1 MASERTG
8 PDSGAGAFV
17 RELRRRRVFR
27 TAGLYVV
34 GAWLVMQAA
43 DVFFPG
49 WGLPDAA
56 INVLLVAAILGFP
69 LALVFGWFFDI
80 TAHGIVRTPDPTAAS
95 GTDRLPL
102 QRTDYAVLVALAL
115 MGAVIIY
122 DAAREIMETP
132 RLVETGIGEADYIAP
147 EIRPENSI
155 AVLTFANISED
166 PANEFFCDGISE
178 EILNKLSGIDDLFV
192 MARTSSFSFK
202 GSEFGIRKI
211 SGLLGVRY
219 LLQGS
224 VRKHGTQLRISAQL
238 VDESGAQRW
247 SETFDRSMDNIFQ
260 IQSEIAEVV
269 SRTILPKI
277 TQRPSPSF
285 EPGTEAYGHFL
296 AGRELLRFRDID
308 GAGEELQKAVELE
321 PGYAEAHAELA
332 IANLIGFVSDSKL
345 NAANAAVDKALA
357 LQPGLPRALAARG
370 LYLQQKRDP
379 DWAGAEQVL
388 RQALKADPNMVDAM
402 NWLTNP
408 LSMLGRRAES
418 DAIMMRAYE
427 IDPLNPTIAGNV
439 AMRLARRGE
448 VDRAEQMLL
457 RLTELPRPSYRSF
470 LMLSSLYVETGQF
483 VRMNRLEKRT
493 ALSGLGIYFGLQFNY
508 ALLGRWQKAEE
519 WTRLRNRD
527 FPDHWFAGFNRAN
540 VPMWRGRYSKASRL
554 LEEASSESRVDEAD
568 HNYFHYLFRGCARAL
583 SGQHVSA
590 LEILQPFVSMS
601 DGGLFDFVYE
611 LLPHHCLAW
620 SYLELGEREKALPIL
635 EYAETEINKYIDGST
650 LPPSGW
656 VYLLAMNAVLMGDD
670 DLAMERLG
678 QAVDAGWRGYYVHIN
693 DPRWS
698 NLSDDPRFRRLMI
711 EVKADVDRQAEEVD
725 RIDAEEDFLAL
736 LDAVIADRPAAQD

>member
-1 MASERTG
+1 MRG
-8 PDSGAGAFV
+8 FV
-17 RELRRRRVFR
+17 TELRRRRVFR

-56 INVLLVAAILGFP
+56 INALLVAAILGFP

-80 TAHGIVRTPDPTAAS
+80 TAHGIVRTPNPAATS
-95 GTDRLPL
+95 GSDRLPL
-102 QRTDYAVLVALAL
+102 QRTDYAVLAALAL
-115 MGAVIIY
+115 MGAVIVY
-122 DAAREIMETP
+122 DAAHEIMETP
-132 RLVETGIGEADYIAP
+132 RLVETGVDEADYIAP
-147 EIRPENSI
+147 EDRPENSI
-155 AVLTFANISED
+155 AVLPFTNISED

-178 EILNKLSGIDDLFV
+178 EILNRLSGIDGLFV

-247 SETFDRSMDNIFQ
+247 SETFDRSMDNVFQ
-260 IQSEIAEVV
+260 IQSEIAELV
-269 SRTILPKI
+269 STTILPKI
-277 TQRPSPSF
+277 TEHLSRSF
-285 EPGTEAYGHFL
+285 EPDTEAYGHFL
-296 AGRELLRFRDID
+296 AGRELLRLRDID
-308 GAGEELQKAVELE
+308 AAREELQKAVELE

-332 IANLIGFVSDSKL
+332 ISNLIGFPSDSKL
-345 NAANAAVDKALA
+345 NAGNAAIDKALA
-357 LQPGLPRALAARG
+357 LRPGLPRALAARG
-370 LYLQQKRDP
+370 LYLQQKPDP
-379 DWAGAEQVL
+379 DWAGAEKVL
-388 RQALKADPNMVDAM
+388 RQALEADPNMVDAM
-402 NWLTNP
+402 NWLANP
-408 LSMLGRRAES
+408 LNMQGRQAEG

-439 AMRLARRGE
+439 AMDLARRGE

-457 RLTELPRPSYRSF
+457 RLAELPKSSYTTAILLRD
-470 LMLSSLYVETGQF
+470 LYVETGQF
-483 VRMNRLEKRT
+483 VKMNRFEKRT
-493 ALSGLGIYFGLQFNY
+493 ALRGLGIYFGLQLNY

-540 VPMWRGRYSKASRL
+540 VPMWRGQYSKASRL
-554 LEEASSESRVDEAD
+554 LEEASSESHVVEAD
-568 HNYFHYLFRGCARAL
+568 YNYFHYLFRGCARAL
-583 SGQHVSA
+583 SGEHVLA
-590 LEILQPFVSMS
+590 VEILQPFVGASE
-601 DGGLFDFVYE
+601 GGLFDFVYE

-620 SYLELGEREKALPIL
+620 SYLELGERERALPIL
-635 EYAETEINKYIDGST
+635 EYVETEIHKYIDGST
-650 LPPSGW
+650 LPQSGW

-670 DLAMERLG
+670 DLAIQRLG

-698 NLSDDPRFRRLMI
+698 SLAGDPRFQRLMN

-725 RIDAEEDFLAL
+725 RIDAEENFPAI
-736 LDAVIADRPAAQD
+736 LDAVLADRGVSGQ